1 MYPISL
7 HAFRDL
13 PWSVK
18 FGKTVILRS
27 VDCRKNTQQ
36 SGICTLCAKLLR
48 NPIIKGILERNDRGS
63 QPWTSYAYL
72 TMQDMHALLHKK
84 SKQIN
89 DLKLLGLNLG
99 CTLMVRATHLAE
111 HSRFV
116 LAVSRG
122 DVPRLSSIVAN
133 CIKHGDSIFTATE
146 KIYRALTGAF
156 RNHSYT
162 EIAHQ
167 QLYLFLQLGGP
178 AAAELAHRCLGL
190 PSINATKRHIATVPL
205 VASPK
210 APTMDE
216 MLRNLDVGF
225 PTPFTPPADGTLGPG
240 FQIMVDEIKVEGR
253 MRWDP

>member
-1 MYPISL
+1 
-7 HAFRDL
+7 
-13 PWSVK
+13 
-18 FGKTVILRS
+18 
-27 VDCRKNTQQ
+27 
-36 SGICTLCAKLLR
+36 
-48 NPIIKGILERNDRGS
+48 
-63 QPWTSYAYL
+63 
-72 TMQDMHALLHKK
+72 
-84 SKQIN
+84 
-89 DLKLLGLNLG
+89 
-99 CTLMVRATHLAE
+99 MVRATHLAE

-122 DVPRLSSIVAN
+122 DVPRLSSIVAD

-146 KIYRALTGAF
+146 KIYRASTGAF

-210 APTMDE
+210 ALTMHE

-253 MRWDP
+253 MRWDPRSNMILGLCREHSANYELEFLGLPQAESIHAGLASGKVHLASEVCFLSFTVHFLSI